1 MMKCDMEFNPKQK
14 KLEQCD
20 DNLALTS
27 KYVSQ
32 VLKEALEGANQQIFS
47 RNPLTSPTSG
57 EKSNLALLECSNIY
71 PVFDKETGN
80 ETEIVFRMCIASLL

>member
-1 MMKCDMEFNPKQK
+1 MMKCVMEFNPKQK

-32 VLKEALEGANQQIFS
+32 VLKEEALEGANQEIFS

-57 EKSNLALLECSNIY
+57 ENSNLALSG
-71 PVFDKETGN
+71 VFQHSSR
-80 ETEIVFRMCIASLL
+80 F

>member
-1 MMKCDMEFNPKQK
+1 MMKCVMEFNPKQK

-27 KYVSQ
+27 KYVFQ
-32 VLKEALEGANQQIFS
+32 VLKLKEALEGANQQIFS

-57 EKSNLALLECSNIY
+57 ENCNLALSG
-71 PVFDKETGN
+71 VFQHSSR
-80 ETEIVFRMCIASLL
+80 F